1 MSNPIKTGVTLKKRV
16 VLAVTN
22 DLVTD
27 NRVNKVALSLLEM
40 GFDVTLTGR
49 DYPSG
54 KEKLNRPY
62 QTNRFHLWFNKGPQF
77 YANYNIRL
85 FFYLIS
91 KRFDV
96 IVSND
101 LDTLPACYLASKWTK
116 KPLVYDSHE
125 YYTEVPELV
134 DRPLVKRCWEKIEK
148 RILPNVKHC
157 YTVCQS
163 IADVYNGKY
172 GNNFQVI
179 RNLPSCVDLSST
191 ENIEPKFPTDKPV
204 IIYQGAVNLGRGV
217 EEAILSMHQ
226 IENVNLV
233 IAGGGDMLEKCKAL
247 AEKEQLTDRIF
258 FLGRFGFNDLKQI
271 TRHATIGI
279 SVEKDLGLNYRF
291 ALPNKLFDYIQS
303 EVPVLSASLPEMKR
317 VIDQYGVGITIKE
330 TTPDAIA
337 EGIKLMLAQKEQYQ
351 NWKANCKK
359 AKEILCWENESL
371 ILKSIYDKFL

>member
-1 MSNPIKTGVTLKKRV
+1 MSKPIETGVTLKKRV

-54 KEKLNRPY
+54 KEELNRPY
-62 QTNRFHLWFNKGPQF
+62 HTNRFHLWFNKGPQF

-91 KRFDV
+91 KCFYV

-134 DRPLVKRCWEKIEK
+134 SRPFVKRCWEKIEK

-163 IADVYNGKY
+163 IADVYNEKY

-179 RNLPSCVDLSST
+179 RNLPSRIDLTTS
-191 ENIEPKFPTDKPV
+191 ENSEPKFPIDKPV

-226 IENVNLV
+226 LENVNLV
-233 IAGGGDMLEKCKAL
+233 IAGGGDMLDSCKEL
-247 AEKEQLTDRIF
+247 AEKEKLTDRVF
-258 FLGRFGFNDLKQI
+258 FL
-271 TRHATIGI
+271 
-279 SVEKDLGLNYRF
+279 
-291 ALPNKLFDYIQS
+291 
-303 EVPVLSASLPEMKR
+303 
-317 VIDQYGVGITIKE
+317 
-330 TTPDAIA
+330 
-337 EGIKLMLAQKEQYQ
+337 
-351 NWKANCKK
+351 
-359 AKEILCWENESL
+359 
-371 ILKSIYDKFL
+371 

>member
-1 MSNPIKTGVTLKKRV
+1 MSNPIKTDPTLKKRV
-16 VLAVTN
+16 VLVVTN

-27 NRVNKVALSLLEM
+27 NRVNKIALSLLEM

-49 DYPSG
+49 DYPST
-54 KEKLNRPY
+54 KTRLDRPY
-62 QTNRFHLWFNKGPQF
+62 RTNRFHLWFNKGPQF
-77 YANYNIRL
+77 YANYNVRL
-85 FFYLIS
+85 FFYLIA

-101 LDTLPACYLASKWTK
+101 LDTLAACYLASKLTK

-134 DRPLVKRCWEKIEK
+134 DRPFVKRCWEKIEK
-148 RILPNVKHC
+148 RILPNVNYC

-163 IADVYNGKY
+163 IADVYNEKY
-172 GNNFQVI
+172 GNNFQII
-179 RNLPSCVDLSST
+179 RNLPARMELNST
-191 ENIEPKFPTDKPV
+191 EISEPKFPTDKPIV
-204 IIYQGAVNLGRGV
+204 IYQGAVNLGRGV

-226 IENVNLV
+226 LENVNLV

-247 AEKEQLTDRIF
+247 AEKEQLSDRIF

-271 TRHATIGI
+271 TRYATIGI
-279 SVEKDLGLNYRF
+279 SVEKDLGLNYRY

-317 VIDQYGVGITIKE
+317 VVDQYGVGITIKE

-337 EGIKLMLAQKEQYQ
+337 DGIKMMLDQKDQYL
-351 NWKANCKK
+351 NWKSNCKK

-371 ILKSIYDKFL
+371 ILKSIYNDFL

>member
-1 MSNPIKTGVTLKKRV
+1 MSNPIKSDPTLKKRV

-27 NRVNKVALSLLEM
+27 NRVNKIALSLLEM

-49 DYPSG
+49 DYPSA
-54 KEKLNRPY
+54 KTKLDRPY
-62 QTNRFHLWFNKGPQF
+62 RTNRFHLWFNKGPQF

-85 FFYLIS
+85 FFYLIA
-91 KRFDV
+91 KRFDI

-134 DRPLVKRCWEKIEK
+134 DRPFVKRCWEKIEK
-148 RILPNVKHC
+148 RILPNVNYC

-163 IADVYNGKY
+163 IADVYNEKY
-172 GNNFQVI
+172 GNNFQI
-179 RNLPSCVDLSST
+179 IKNLPARMELNST
-191 ENIEPKFPTDKPV
+191 EISEPKFPTDKPIV
-204 IIYQGAVNLGRGV
+204 IYQGAVNLGRGV

-226 IENVNLV
+226 LENVNLV

-247 AEKEQLTDRIF
+247 AEKEQLSDRIF

-271 TRHATIGI
+271 TRYATIGI
-279 SVEKDLGLNYRF
+279 SVEKDLGLNYRY

-317 VIDQYGVGITIKE
+317 VVDQYGVGITIKE

-337 EGIKLMLAQKEQYQ
+337 DGIKMMLDQKDQYL
-351 NWKANCKK
+351 NWKSNCKK

-371 ILKSIYDKFL
+371 ILKSIYNDFL